1 MKTKLVLLAAVSS
14 LLVVFA
20 SMMTSCDA
28 KAQKQ
33 SIDLERYMLKGQ
45 VKDVVC
51 QMTEL
56 IKPDPKAV
64 RDEYSSN
71 ESGYSNVKNAYGFD
85 EKGNL
90 IYANIGD
97 YYQSKIT
104 VISDIARKVELKT
117 RYDERTFDYTYMV
130 EPNNLSIEGG
140 GKGDS
145 FSFDA
150 QRRVL
155 EFFVGMDEPVFCV
168 SCAERQIT
176 YSYNGDAFLP
186 VAATEYVNI
195 GGDGITYEFTIEYPK
210 IDKHGNWLVRICTDK
225 TTKKPV
231 YKEERTIT
239 YYE

>member
-20 SMMTSCDA
+20 PIMVSCDA

-56 IKPDPKAV
+56 IKPDPNAV
-64 RDEYSSN
+64 RDEYSSD
-71 ESGYSNVKNAYGFD
+71 ESGYGNVKSAYGFD
-85 EKGNL
+85 PKGNL
-90 IYANIGD
+90 IYANIGN
-97 YYQSKIT
+97 YYQCKIT
-104 VISDIARKVELKT
+104 VVSDVVRKATVTTLA
-117 RYDERTFDYTYMV
+117 DGERIMEYSYITDQ
-130 EPNNLSIEGG
+130 NNLSLD
-140 GKGDS
+140 GDRGDT

-150 QRRVL
+150 QRRVAEL
-155 EFFVGMDEPVFCV
+155 FAGMDEPVFCT
-168 SCAERQIT
+168 SCVQRQMT
-176 YSYNGDAFLP
+176 CSYNGNEFLP

-195 GGDGITYEFTIEYPK
+195 GGEGITYEFTIEYPK
-210 IDKHGNWLVRICTDK
+210 VDKYGNWLVRICTDK